1 MVEGLARKASKH
13 LARLT
18 YRQYGGVPARTCLG
32 LIQKLQDF
40 VRRQCELRRGVP
52 GHVIR
57 VMPRNGVFRGA
68 MPSRNV
74 AI

>member
-32 LIQKLQDF
+32 LIQKLQYF
-40 VRRQCELRRGVP
+40 VRRHCEFRCGESV
-52 GHVIR
+52 HVIR
-57 VMPRNGVFRGA
+57 VVSRNGILGGGMA
-68 MPSRNV
+68 SRNV